1 VIPRA
6 TRHADPSRERWVTG
20 DNFGLP
26 IPADAEALL
35 AGGTE
40 FLTAAFRAGGGLD
53 PGNSVA
59 AIVESAEFSE
69 GGAGKKLL
77 LTVAY
82 ERSDPALP
90 ERLFVK
96 FSRNFDDELRDS
108 ARDMMISEVN
118 FALLS
123 RGPDFPVKVPRCLF
137 ADVEAASATGLL
149 VTERIPYGR
158 DGTEPSH
165 PKCMDY
171 LLSDPVEHYRAIMR
185 DLGRLAGAHRAG
197 RLAPEFDVLFPYDR
211 DQASAMFGV
220 HAPEGKLV
228 QWAHRMF
235 DFVGRYPHLF
245 PERVRDPALREPF
258 LSYIA
263 DVVRSNSRIREILS
277 GNPGFVAFA
286 HWNAN
291 IDNCWFERD
300 ARGVLQCGF
309 IDWANAGPI
318 SLAQAINGAISAA
331 ESYIWAE
338 HLDELLGVFTE
349 AFAAQGAPRPD
360 VDELRLHVLLLATSS
375 IGVAMGAPVA
385 IAREID
391 DIDAITGPRDAAFRH
406 RYNARV
412 LLHMMTNLL
421 ENWQALALGELI
433 RHLDDL
439 PAHRL
444 PPKGIAG
451 GVIAPPAIRSG

>member
-1 VIPRA
+1 M
-6 TRHADPSRERWVTG
+6 TG

-40 FLTAAFRAGGGLD
+40 FLTTAFRAAGGLD
-53 PGNSVA
+53 PGNSVT
-59 AIVESAEFSE
+59 AITESAEFSE

-82 ERSDPALP
+82 ERPGPALP

-96 FSRNFDDELRDS
+96 FSRNFDDEVRDS
-108 ARDMMISEVN
+108 ARDMMISEAN

-137 ADVEAASATGLL
+137 ADVAAASATGLL
-149 VTERIPYGR
+149 VTELIPYGR
-158 DGTEPSH
+158 DGVEPYY

-171 LLSDPVEHYRAIMR
+171 LIPDPVEHYRAIMR
-185 DLGRLAGAHRAG
+185 DLGRLSGAHRAG
-197 RLAPEFDVLFPYDR
+197 RLAPGFDALFPYDR
-211 DQASAMFGV
+211 RQASAAFGV

-228 QWAHRMF
+228 QWANRMF
-235 DFVGRYPHLF
+235 DFVQRYPDLF
-245 PERVRDPALREPF
+245 PERVRDPALRELF
-258 LSYIA
+258 ISYIA
-263 DVVRSNSRIREILS
+263 DVLRVNGRIREILS
-277 GNPGFVAFA
+277 GNQDLVAFA

-300 ARGVLQCGF
+300 AQGVLHCGF
-309 IDWANAGPI
+309 MDWANAGPI
-318 SLAQAINGAISAA
+318 SLAQAVNGAISAA
-331 ESYIWAE
+331 EPYIWAE
-338 HLDELLGVFTE
+338 HLDELLGVFAE
-349 AFAAQGAPRPD
+349 AFAAQGAPRLDP
-360 VDELRLHVLLLATSS
+360 DELRLHVLLTAVSS
-375 IGVAMGAPVA
+375 VGLSMAAPVA

-391 DIDAITGPRDAAFRH
+391 DIDTITGPHDDAFRH

-421 ENWQALALGELI
+421 ENWQSLALGDLV

-439 PAHRL
+439 TE
-444 PPKGIAG
+444 
-451 GVIAPPAIRSG
+451 RS

>member
-1 VIPRA
+1 MILRA
-6 TRHADPSRERWVTG
+6 TQHSDPSRERWVTG

-40 FLTAAFRAGGGLD
+40 FLTTAFRAAGGLD

-59 AIVESAEFSE
+59 AITQSAEFPE

-82 ERSDPALP
+82 ERSGAALP
-90 ERLFVK
+90 EQLFVK
-96 FSRNFDDELRDS
+96 FSRDFDDELRDS
-108 ARDMMISEVN
+108 VRDMMISEAN

-123 RGPDFPVKVPRCLF
+123 RGPGFPVKVPRCLF
-137 ADVEAASATGLL
+137 ADIEAASATGLL

-158 DGTEPSH
+158 DGVEPFH

-171 LLSDPVEHYRAIMR
+171 LLPDPVEHYRAIMR
-185 DLGRLAGAHRAG
+185 DLGRLSGAHRAG
-197 RLAPEFDVLFPYDR
+197 RLGPRLDAMFPYDR
-211 DQASAMFGV
+211 KQASAVFGV
-220 HAPEGKLV
+220 HAPGGKLV
-228 QWAHRMF
+228 QWANRMF
-235 DFVGRYPHLF
+235 DFVQRYPNLF

-263 DVVRSNSRIREILS
+263 DVVRANSRIREILS
-277 GNPGFVAFA
+277 GNQDLVAFA

-300 ARGVLQCGF
+300 AQGVLHCGF

-318 SLAQAINGAISAA
+318 SLAQAITGVISAA
-331 ESYIWAE
+331 EPYIWAE

-360 VDELRLHVLLLATSS
+360 PDELRLHVLLMAVSS
-375 IGVAMGAPVA
+375 VGSSMAAPVA

-391 DIDAITGPRDAAFRH
+391 DIDAITGPRDDAFRH
-406 RYNARV
+406 RHNARV

-421 ENWQALALGELI
+421 ENWQALALGDLV
-433 RHLDDL
+433 RHLDDF
-439 PAHRL
+439 PAHRSHS
-444 PPKGIAG
+444 KNG
-451 GVIAPPAIRSG
+451 PAFPFS

>member
-1 VIPRA
+1 VIIRA
-6 TRHADPSRERWVTG
+6 TRPADPSPDRWVTG

-35 AGGTE
+35 AGGPE
-40 FLTAAFRAGGGLD
+40 FLTTAFHACGGLG
-53 PGNSVA
+53 PGNKVT
-59 AIVESAEFSE
+59 AITKSAEFSE

-77 LTVAY
+77 LTVVY

-90 ERLFVK
+90 EQLFVK

-108 ARDMMISEVN
+108 VRDMMISEAN

-123 RGPDFPVKVPRCLF
+123 RTPDFPVKVPRCLF

-149 VTERIPYGR
+149 VTERIPFGH
-158 DGTEPSH
+158 DGVEPSH

-171 LLSDPVEHYRAIMR
+171 LLPDPVEHYRAIMR
-185 DLGRLAGAHRAG
+185 GLGRLSGAHRAG
-197 RLAPEFDVLFPYDR
+197 LLAPEFDAVFPYDR
-211 DQASAMFGV
+211 EQAAARFGV

-228 QWAHRMF
+228 QWANRMF

-258 LSYIA
+258 ISYIA
-263 DVVRSNSRIREILS
+263 DVVRANSRIREILGGS
-277 GNPGFVAFA
+277 PGLVAFA

-300 ARGVLQCGF
+300 RLGGLDCGF

-318 SLAQAINGAISAA
+318 SLAQAVTGAISGA
-331 ESYIWAE
+331 ESSIWAG
-338 HLDELLGVFTE
+338 HLDELLGVFADE
-349 AFAAQGAPRPD
+349 FAAQGAPRLD
-360 VDELRLHVLLLATSS
+360 LDELRLHVLLMAACSV
-375 IGVAMGAPVA
+375 GVSMGAPVA
-385 IAREID
+385 IAREIS
-391 DIDAITGPRDAAFRH
+391 DIDAVTGPRDAAFRH

-421 ENWQALALGELI
+421 ENWQALALGDVI
-433 RHLDDL
+433 K
-439 PAHRL
+439 RL
-444 PPKGIAG
+444 RA
-451 GVIAPPAIRSG
+451 

>member
-6 TRHADPSRERWVTG
+6 TQHAGPSRERWVTG

-26 IPADAEALL
+26 VPADAEALL
-35 AGGTE
+35 AGGPG
-40 FLTAAFRAGGGLD
+40 FLTTAFRAAGSLD

-59 AIVESAEFSE
+59 AITRSAEFLE

-82 ERSDPALP
+82 ERPGPALP
-90 ERLFVK
+90 EQLFVK

-108 ARDMMISEVN
+108 ARGMMTSEAN

-149 VTERIPYGR
+149 VTETIPYGR
-158 DGTEPSH
+158 DGVEPFH

-171 LLSDPVEHYRAIMR
+171 LLPDPAEHYRAIMR
-185 DLGRLAGAHRAG
+185 DLGRLSGAHRAG
-197 RLAPEFDVLFPYDR
+197 LLAPQFDTLFPYDR
-211 DQASAMFGV
+211 KQASAAYGV
-220 HAPEGKLV
+220 HAPEAKLV
-228 QWAHRMF
+228 QWANRML
-235 DFVGRYPHLF
+235 DFVQRYPNLF

-258 LSYIA
+258 LRYVA
-263 DVVRSNSRIREILS
+263 DVARASSRIREILS
-277 GNPGFVAFA
+277 GNQDLVAFA

-300 ARGVLQCGF
+300 AQGALHCGF

-318 SLAQAINGAISAA
+318 SLAQAVTGVISAA
-331 ESYIWAE
+331 DPHIWAE
-338 HLDELLGVFTE
+338 HLDELLEAFTD

-360 VDELRLHVLLLATSS
+360 PDELRLHVLLMAATSVGTS
-375 IGVAMGAPVA
+375 MAAPVA

-391 DIDAITGPRDAAFRH
+391 DIDAITGPRDDAFRH

-421 ENWQALALGELI
+421 ENWQALALSDLI
-433 RHLDDL
+433 RHLDD
-439 PAHRL
+439 R
-444 PPKGIAG
+444 
-451 GVIAPPAIRSG
+451 AIRRP